1 MIPGS
6 GPMTKEKAWG
16 WIDEN
21 KEHIVELS
29 ERVWEYAE
37 LGLVEERS
45 SKLLA
50 DELERHGFEAERGV
64 ACMPTAFVATWS
76 NGEGPTIGLMGEYDA
91 LPGLSNEKVP
101 RKEPLRPGAPGHGC
115 GHNIHGVTA
124 VAAAIATR
132 REMEEAGIRGTLKM
146 YGCPAE
152 ENYDAKVFMVRAGL
166 FRGVDACLSHHPSSI
181 NTAGLSSSTA
191 INSVKFHYYGKTSHA
206 AGSPEQGRSA
216 LDAVELMNIGVNYLR
231 EHVIDKARIHYII
244 EEGGGQPNV
253 VPDYARSWYYIRAP
267 ERDQVDHIYA
277 RVLKIAEGA
286 AMMTETNLKV
296 EFLTGVYNTIP
307 NKVLSGVVVSNMR
320 EVGAPDYTAQEL
332 AFAAEIAK
340 SFPREQKV
348 DNLRKSKIPHPE
360 KYLDVNIVTD
370 ILDPWNEGEVSGG
383 STDVADVGWQTPTME
398 FSTAALVLGAPGHSW
413 QTVACSGTSLGHK
426 SLIFAAKTMAGAII
440 DLLTKPDLLA
450 KAKEEYSKK
459 MQGRTYRC
467 AIPNDVEPPLSIAR
481 AVAEK
486 FKGS

>member
-1 MIPGS
+1 
-6 GPMTKEKAWG
+6 MTKEKAWG

-21 KEHIVELS
+21 EKHVIELS
-29 ERVWEYAE
+29 DRVWEYAE
-37 LGLVEERS
+37 LGLVEEKS
-45 SKLLA
+45 SKLLTN
-50 DELERHGFEAERGV
+50 ELERHGFEAERGV
-64 ACMPTAFVATWS
+64 AGIPTAFVATWS

-91 LPGLSNEKVP
+91 LPGLSNGKVP
-101 RKEPLRPGAPGHGC
+101 RKEPLKPGAPGHGC

-132 REMEEAGIRGTLKM
+132 HEMEEAGITGTLKM

-166 FRGVDACLSHHPSSI
+166 FRGVDACLSHHPGSI
-181 NTAGLSSSTA
+181 NTASLSSSTA
-191 INSVKFHYYGKTSHA
+191 INSVKFHYHGKTSHA

-216 LDAVELMNIGVNYLR
+216 LDAIELMNIGVNYLR

-244 EEGGGQPNV
+244 EEGGGQPNI

-277 RVLKIAEGA
+277 RILKIAEGA
-286 AMMTETNLKV
+286 SLMTETRLEV
-296 EFLTGVYNTIP
+296 EFLTGVYNTLP
-307 NKVLSGVVVSNMR
+307 NKVLSGIVVSNMR
-320 EVGAPDYTAQEL
+320 EVGAPNYTAQEL

-348 DNLRKSKIPHPE
+348 DNLRKSKMPHPE

-426 SLIFAAKTMAGAII
+426 SLIFAAKTMAGATI
-440 DLLTKPDLLA
+440 DLLTKPELLP
-450 KAKEEYSKK
+450 KARGEYAEK
-459 MQGRTYRC
+459 MKGRTYRC
-467 AIPNDVEPPLSIAR
+467 AIPNDVEPPHAIAR
-481 AVAEK
+481 AAAEK
-486 FKGS
+486 LKGR

>member
-1 MIPGS
+1 
-6 GPMTKEKAWG
+6 MTKEKAWS

-29 ERVWEYAE
+29 DRVWEYAE

-50 DELERHGFEAERGV
+50 DELERHGFEVERGV
-64 ACMPTAFVATWS
+64 AGMPTAFVATWS

-101 RKEPLRPGAPGHGC
+101 RKEPLKPGAPGHGC

-132 REMEEAGIRGTLKM
+132 CEMEEAGIRGTLKM

-216 LDAVELMNIGVNYLR
+216 LDAVELMNVGVNYLR
-231 EHVIDKARIHYII
+231 EHVVDKARIHYVI

-277 RVLKIAEGA
+277 RILKIAEGA
-286 AMMTETNLKV
+286 AMMTETSLKV

-348 DNLRKSKIPHPE
+348 DNLRKLKIPNPE

-370 ILDPWNEGEVSGG
+370 ILHPWNEGEVSGG

-426 SLIFAAKTMAGAII
+426 SLIFAAKTMAGATI
-440 DLLTKPDLLA
+440 DLLTKPDLLT
-450 KAKEEYSKK
+450 KAKEEHSKK

-467 AIPNDVEPPLSIAR
+467 AIPNDVEPPLSIAN
-481 AVAEK
+481 AAAEK
-486 FKGS
+486 FMGS

>member
-1 MIPGS
+1 
-6 GPMTKEKAWG
+6 MTKERAWG

-21 KEHIVELS
+21 KEHIIELS
-29 ERVWEYAE
+29 DRVWEYAE

-64 ACMPTAFVATWS
+64 AGMPTAFVATWS
-76 NGEGPTIGLMGEYDA
+76 SGKGPTIGLMGEYDA
-91 LPGLSNEKVP
+91 LPGLSNEKLP
-101 RKEPLRPGAPGHGC
+101 RKEPLKPGTPGHGC

-132 REMEEAGIRGTLKM
+132 REMEETGIRGTLKM

-267 ERDQVDHIYA
+267 ERDQVDQIYA
-277 RVLKIAEGA
+277 RILKIAEGA

-320 EVGAPDYTAQEL
+320 EVGAHDYTAQEL

-398 FSTAALVLGAPGHSW
+398 FSTAAFVLGAPGHSW

-426 SLIFAAKTMAGAII
+426 SLIFAAKTMAGATI
-440 DLLTKPDLLA
+440 DLLTKPNLLA

-486 FKGS
+486 LKGS